1 MRDGPT
7 IQTVKR
13 IGTGLSLITFPL
25 MLLLGFLMHPNLLD
39 LNRVTDVTAWSAEFR
54 GNFMFHFGHLLVLL
68 AVPLI
73 IVAGL
78 GCMRLATGG
87 GAWLGLI
94 GGVLGIFGAFVLA
107 VDKGAL
113 TLVLTAFDSLS
124 DTEFEAISPA
134 LQALLDKKGWLE
146 FVYLLALLPVG
157 FSIMTLG
164 MLRAQ
169 AIGRVQAVV
178 IIVGLLLLL
187 NPDIEIISVAAA
199 SLMCLG
205 YIPLGIK
212 ELRSKSSDVTVG
224 REGK

>member
-1 MRDGPT
+1 MTVGPT
-7 IQTVKR
+7 IDKVKR
-13 IGTGLSLITFPL
+13 IGTGLSFIAFPL

-39 LNRVTDVTAWSAEFR
+39 FNRVTDVTAWSAEFR

-78 GCMRLATGG
+78 GCMRLATGR

-113 TLVLTAFDSLS
+113 TLVLTAFDSLA
-124 DTEFEAISPA
+124 DAEFAAISPA
-134 LQALLDKKGWLE
+134 LQSLLDRKGWLE

-169 AIGRVQAVV
+169 AIGRTQAAV

-205 YIPLGIK
+205 YLPLGIK
-212 ELRSKSSDVTVG
+212 ELRGEK
-224 REGK
+224 